1 MITYLYDA
9 ADRRVEERWQQSAAA
24 PITHTIRTWLD
35 AAGQTLGVT
44 ETDSVNPAATT
55 AWQFTYDA
63 LGQLVKSRMAPGE
76 LVQEPL
82 VYAPVSPG
90 GSLSVTDRT
99 EDWDS
104 DGKAER
110 YDSY

>member
-1 MITYLYDA
+1 M
-9 ADRRVEERWQQSAAA
+9 EERWQQTAAA

-44 ETDSVNPAATT
+44 ETDAANPAATT

-63 LGQLVKSRMAPGE
+63 LGQLVKSRVEPGE
-76 LVQEPL
+76 LVQNSL
-82 VYAPVSPG
+82 VYAPG
-90 GSLSVTDRT
+90 GSLSDMDQKI
-99 EDWDS
+99 DWDS

-110 YDSY
+110 YDSSSVTLAVGDQLLITA